1 MAKKTITYSENV
13 KGWTSFFGYEPD
25 MLCKL
30 NNRFF
35 SIKEGQLYMH
45 NDEENPV
52 MNNFYGEQFSSIIET
67 VFNETNSEDKIF
79 KTMVLESNKPWDVA
93 VKTNMSNS
101 TIKNTEFDQ
110 RESRQFAYL
119 RKNEDATDFHGNSV
133 QGIGVIQSA
142 TGLTIIYASISNFVS
157 IGDVLY
163 QLNGSSNE
171 IIGTITNRVGN
182 TITVSSITTTPTVG
196 LFSFSKKDSRIEG
209 GEIRGYFM
217 EVSLENTDTEKVE
230 LFAINTNAV
239 LSSVNLIE
247 K

>member
-1 MAKKTITYSENV
+1 MAQYTVSHSE
-13 KGWTSFFGYEPD
+13 KSGGWTSFWSYIPD
-25 MLCKL
+25 LMLKL
-30 NNRFF
+30 NNRFY
-35 SIKEGQLYMH
+35 SIKNGQLYLH
-45 NDEENPV
+45 NEEDAPR
-52 MNNFYGEQFSSIIET
+52 NNFYGTQYTSKIKTAI
-67 VFNETNSEDKIF
+67 NAANSEDKIF
-79 KTMVLESNKPWDVA
+79 KTMVLESNKPWDVE
-93 VKTNMSNS
+93 VETNFAKS
-101 TIKNTEFDQ
+101 TIKKQEFNQ

-119 RKNEDATDFHGNSV
+119 RKNEDANDFHGNSV

-142 TGLTIIYASISNFVS
+142 TGLTITYASISNFVS

-239 LSSVNLIE
+239 KSFV
-247 K
+247 